1 MVMLEFAEDTDMDSA
16 MVKVSSA
23 TNQLESSLPDTCG
36 TPDIMEISMDMMATM
51 YASVSYD
58 GKDIYDLSDFTEK
71 TVIPYFERQ
80 EGVARVSDTGIV
92 EKTVEV
98 RLDNEAV
105 AQRAAYQS
113 EVTSLQAS
121 QNA

>member
-1 MVMLEFAEDTDMDSA
+1 
-16 MVKVSSA
+16 
-23 TNQLESSLPDTCG
+23 
-36 TPDIMEISMDMMATM
+36 MDMMATM

-80 EGVARVSDTGIV
+80 KGVARVSDTGIV

>member
-1 MVMLEFAEDTDMDSA
+1 
-16 MVKVSSA
+16 
-23 TNQLESSLPDTCG
+23 
-36 TPDIMEISMDMMATM
+36 MDMMATM

-71 TVIPYFERQ
+71 TVIPYFEQQ

-98 RLDNEAV
+98 RLDQDKIDAVNDKILLQTNDKLADATLQLNEAV